1 MDKVLILASVASMID
16 KFNIPNIELLKN
28 MGYEVHVACNFKKG
42 NSCPVDKVNELTMKL
57 NELNVKYFQIDFDRN
72 VFNVIQNIKAYK
84 QTYIL
89 LKKNRYKF
97 IHCHSPIGG
106 VCGRIAA
113 HRTKTKVIYT
123 AHGFHFFKGAP
134 LLNWLI
140 YYPVELLLSRYTD
153 VLININQEDYNRARK
168 YFKAK
173 KIEYIP
179 GVGVNVN
186 KFKETRVNR
195 TEKRREIGV
204 PEDAIL
210 LVSVGELNKNKNHE
224 TVIRAIAKLN
234 NPNIYYLICGVG
246 KLENK
251 LHALVKDLGLEKQ
264 VKLIG
269 YRTDI
274 AEICKASDIF
284 CFPSYR
290 EGLSVALMEA
300 MAVGL
305 PIVCSNIRGN
315 VDLIKSGKGGFLVN
329 PNDIDGYA
337 EAISKLIKNKELC
350 IEFGKYN
357 IEAVKK
363 YNLDVITDA
372 MKKIYKQAYDNRGI

>member
-16 KFNIPNIELLKN
+16 QFNIPNIELLKN

-97 IHCHSPIGG
+97 IHCHTPIGG